1 MILALLLCGLAAAE
15 AAEPVQEAAPLTL
28 RQALDLA
35 LAANPGLAAARLPR
49 DVARAGVD
57 LARRRPNPELSLE
70 ETNELPHDAVGLAQ
84 TFETAAKRRRRIDLA
99 EAGVTTREAEI
110 TRAVSELSGRVRRAF
125 YALLAEQRRLAETE
139 AQLRLAER
147 IREVARTRFEAGD
160 VPRLD
165 VLQAELA
172 AAQAENDWQV
182 VTGQLGSAQIDLNTL
197 LARPLREPVAVSGTL
212 EDGASPDAEAA
223 VAQAVDANAELA
235 VLDRGIAEQK
245 ARVAL
250 ARAERVPD
258 PTVQGTVTHDAVP
271 EFNWGW
277 RAALTIALPI
287 FSGRTGRDAAL
298 QVEERTLVQ
307 LEAERRA
314 RAAEITGAVYAAA
327 ARADAQRRQ
336 VQRFQDTILP
346 QAEEVERM
354 AEDSY
359 RSGQTGLPALLQALQ
374 ATRDVRLRAIQAG
387 ADYQSALADLEGA
400 MGAPLP

>member
-15 AAEPVQEAAPLTL
+15 AAEPLQEAAPLTL

-57 LARRRPNPELSLE
+57 LARRRPTPELSLE

-99 EAGVTTREAEI
+99 EAGVTTRDAEI
-110 TRAVSELSGRVRRAF
+110 GRAVLDLSGRVRRAF

-172 AAQAENDWQV
+172 DAQAENDFQA
-182 VTGQLGSAQIDLNTL
+182 VTGQLRSAQADLSTL
-197 LARPLREPVAVSGTL
+197 LARPLQAPIAVSGTL
-212 EDGASPDAEAA
+212 EEGTAPVAEAA
-223 VAQAVDANAELA
+223 LARALDANADLA

-277 RAALTIALPI
+277 RAALTVALPI

-327 ARADAQRRQ
+327 ARAEAQRQQ
-336 VQRFQDTILP
+336 VRRFQDTILP

-387 ADYQSALADLEGA
+387 ADYQAALADLESA